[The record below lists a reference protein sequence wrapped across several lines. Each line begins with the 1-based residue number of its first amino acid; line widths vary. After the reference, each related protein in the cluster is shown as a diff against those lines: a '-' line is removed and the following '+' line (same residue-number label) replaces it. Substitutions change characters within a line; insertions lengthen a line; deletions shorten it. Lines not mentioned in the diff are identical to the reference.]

1 MHIKNT
7 IDGYVLETEQ
17 WIPRSVPEVFSFFA
31 KAENLEKLTPP
42 FLGFHVVD
50 MSTRVVEEGTKIR
63 YRLKIHGI
71 PVGWTTEI
79 MEWVPGAHFV
89 DHQLKGPY
97 AVWHHTHTFQAKE
110 GGTLMRDRVLF
121 RLPFGILGDLV
132 AGWLVKRDVRAIF
145 AFRYATIERLFP
157 IE

>member
-1 MHIKNT
+1 MQIKRT
-7 IDGYVLETEQ
+7 IEGHVLEAEQ
-17 WIPRSVPEVFSFFA
+17 WIPRPVGEVFSFFA
-31 KAENLEKLTPP
+31 QAENLEKLTPA

-50 MSTRVVEEGTKIR
+50 MSTKDLEEGTKIR
-63 YRLKIHGI
+63 YRLNIHGI

-79 MEWVPGAHFV
+79 MEWVPGVRFV
-89 DHQLKGPY
+89 DNQLKGPY
-97 AVWHHTHTFQAKE
+97 AVWHHTHTFQAKD

-121 RLPFGILGDLV
+121 QLPLGILGDFV

-145 AFRYATIERLFP
+145 TFRNATIARLFP